1 VDDDW
6 TRSSAMVTVTVA
18 PHRVGLI
25 RAMLETLLLRVDFSV
40 ETTSD
45 LVLAVTEICEQ
56 IVERSDHRHPLTCS
70 VVTGPH
76 AADGEIRGVVQTGRR
91 RLGVGVGWQLVNASV
106 DHVDV
111 TSADCP
117 DGRDVVVSFS
127 KLREP
132 A

>member
-1 VDDDW
+1 MDDDW

-18 PHRVGLI
+18 PHRVGVI

-40 ETTSD
+40 ESTSD

-56 IVERSDHRHPLTCS
+56 IVERSDRRHPLTCS

-76 AADGEIRGVVQTGRR
+76 AADGEIRGTVEAGRR
-91 RLGVGVGWQLVNASV
+91 RLGVGMGWQVVNASV
-106 DHVDV
+106 DRVDV
-111 TSADCP
+111 AGEDCA

-127 KLREP
+127 KLRQP
-132 A
+132 V

>member
-1 VDDDW
+1 MDDDW

-18 PHRVGLI
+18 PHRVGVI

-40 ETTSD
+40 ESTFD
-45 LVLAVTEICEQ
+45 LVVAVTEICDQ
-56 IVERSDHRHPLTCS
+56 IVERSDHRHSLTCS
-70 VVTGPH
+70 VITGPH
-76 AADGEIRGVVQTGRR
+76 AADGEIRGRVEAGRR
-91 RLGVGVGWQLVNASV
+91 HLGVGVGWQVVNASV

-111 TSADCP
+111 AGKDCP

>member
-6 TRSSAMVTVTVA
+6 TRSSAVVTVTVD

-25 RAMLETLLLRVDFSV
+25 RAMVETLLLRVDFSV

-56 IVERSDHRHPLTCS
+56 IVERSDRRHPLTCS
-70 VVTGPH
+70 LVTGPH
-76 AADGEIRGVVQTGRR
+76 AADGEIRGVVETDCR
-91 RLGVGVGWQLVNASV
+91 RLGVGLGWRLVDASV
-106 DHVDV
+106 DRVDV
-111 TSADCP
+111 ESADRA